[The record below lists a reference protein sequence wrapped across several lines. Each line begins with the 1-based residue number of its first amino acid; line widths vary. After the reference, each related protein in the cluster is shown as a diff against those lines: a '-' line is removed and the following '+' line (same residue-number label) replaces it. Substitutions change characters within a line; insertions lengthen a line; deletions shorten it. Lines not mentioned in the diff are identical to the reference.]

1 MVDMSK
7 IVMELLIRR
16 AKELS
21 SNHFSN
27 INIIDTKNMPCTII
41 EEVEPEHNLIATQS
55 LLL

>member
-21 SNHFSN
+21 SNNFSN

-41 EEVEPEHNLIATQS
+41 EEAEPE
-55 LLL
+55 